1 MTTPNPGAHTLAKHR
16 EAHWQSYRRLPAYAV
31 PKRWRHWLLDRGSLT
46 QRLVTASKGQFRVRI
61 LAQGIAKPR
70 RTEAKALGIPHQQLA
85 VVREVILYGNDQPW
99 VYARSVL
106 PLSSLTGRLARLRKL
121 DERPLGA
128 LLFAD
133 PSMRRDK
140 LELARVQP
148 AKVALPPELGIF
160 DTPLWGRRSVFYIA
174 DKPLLV
180 SEIFLPTFS
189 PVNSAP
195 GLPSLNKRSGTN

>member
-1 MTTPNPGAHTLAKHR
+1 MSHKPTEQHFSQHR
-16 EAHWQSYRRLPAYAV
+16 EAHWQNYRQLPAYAV
-31 PKRWRHWLLDRGSLT
+31 PVRWRHWLLDRGSLT
-46 QRLVTASKGQFRVRI
+46 QRLIAASDGQFQVRI

-70 RTEAKALGIPHQQLA
+70 RSEAQILCIANHHLA

-106 PLSSLTGRLARLRKL
+106 PLSSLTGRLTRLRKL

-133 PSMRRDK
+133 PSMRRGK
-140 LELARVQP
+140 LELASVQP
-148 AKVALPPELGIF
+148 SKVALPLELGIF

-189 PVNSAP
+189 PANSDP
-195 GLPSLNKRSGTN
+195 NDFSG

>member
-1 MTTPNPGAHTLAKHR
+1 VPN
-16 EAHWQSYRRLPAYAV
+16 Q
-31 PKRWRHWLLDRGSLT
+31 WRHWLLDRGSLT
-46 QRLVTASKGQFRVRI
+46 QRLITASGGQFRVRI

-85 VVREVILYGNDQPW
+85 VVREVILYGKDQPW
-99 VYARSVL
+99 IYARSVL
-106 PLSSLTGRLARLRKL
+106 PLSSLTGRLKRLRKL

-133 PSMRRDK
+133 PSMRRGK
-140 LELARVQP
+140 LEVAKIQP
-148 AKVALPPELGIF
+148 AQVALPRELGIF
-160 DTPLWGRRSVFYIA
+160 DSPLWGRRSVFYVT

-195 GLPSLNKRSGTN
+195 NDLSGHH

>member
-1 MTTPNPGAHTLAKHR
+1 MTNLKPSTLHRAKHR
-16 EAHWQSYRRLPAYAV
+16 EAHWQSYRRLPAYIV
-31 PKRWRHWLLDRGSLT
+31 PARWRHWLLDRGSLT
-46 QRLVTASKGQFRVRI
+46 QRLVAASTGQFRVRV
-61 LAQGIAKPR
+61 LSQTIAKPR
-70 RTEAKALGIPHQQLA
+70 RSEAQILGIPHQHLA

-133 PSMRRDK
+133 PSMRRGK
-140 LELARVQP
+140 LQLARVLP
-148 AKVALPPELGIF
+148 AKVALPRELGIF

-180 SEIFLPTFS
+180 SEVFLPTFS
-189 PVNSAP
+189 PANAAP
-195 GLPSLNKRSGTN
+195 NDLSGHH

>member
-1 MTTPNPGAHTLAKHR
+1 VNPAGQTAAQHR
-16 EAHWQSYRRLPAYAV
+16 EAHWHSYRRLPAYCV
-31 PKRWRHWLLDRGSLT
+31 PARWRHWLLDRGSLT
-46 QRLVTASKGQFRVRI
+46 QRLVAASGGEFRVRI
-61 LAQGIAKPR
+61 LSQGIAKPR
-70 RTEAKALGIPHQQLA
+70 RSEAQTLGITRQHLA

-133 PSMRRDK
+133 PSMRRGK

-148 AKVALPPELGIF
+148 AKVALPLELGIF

-195 GLPSLNKRSGTN
+195 NDLSGHH

>member
-1 MTTPNPGAHTLAKHR
+1 MTTANPSSRTLAKYR

-31 PKRWRHWLLDRGSLT
+31 PARWRHWLLDRGSLT
-46 QRLVTASKGQFRVRI
+46 QRLVAASANQFRVRI
-61 LAQGIAKPR
+61 LTQGIAKPR
-70 RTEAKALGIPHQQLA
+70 RTEAKALGIPRHQLA
-85 VVREVILYGNDQPW
+85 VVREVILYGKNQPW

-106 PLSSLTGRLARLRKL
+106 PLSSLTGHLARLRKL

-133 PSMRRDK
+133 PSMRRGK
-140 LELARVQP
+140 LELANVQP
-148 AKVALPPELGIF
+148 SKVALPLELGIF
-160 DTPLWGRRSVFYIA
+160 DTPLWGRRSVFYVA

-189 PVNSAP
+189 PANSDP
-195 GLPSLNKRSGTN
+195 HDFSG

>member
-1 MTTPNPGAHTLAKHR
+1 MTTPKPGVHTLAKQR

-31 PKRWRHWLLDRGSLT
+31 PNRWRPWLLDRGSLT
-46 QRLVTASKGQFRVRI
+46 QRLVAASAGQFRVRI
-61 LAQGIAKPR
+61 LTQGIAKPR
-70 RTEAKALGIPHQQLA
+70 RTEAKALGIPRQQLA
-85 VVREVILYGNDQPW
+85 VVREVILYGSNQPW

-133 PSMRRDK
+133 PSMRRGK

-148 AKVALPPELGIF
+148 AKVALPQELGIF
-160 DTPLWGRRSVFYIA
+160 DTSLWGRRSVFYIA

-189 PVNSAP
+189 PVNAAP
-195 GLPSLNKRSGTN
+195 NDLSGHH

>member
-1 MTTPNPGAHTLAKHR
+1 VNPAEQTIARHP
-16 EAHWQSYRRLPAYAV
+16 EAHWQSYRRLPAYCV
-31 PKRWRHWLLDRGSLT
+31 PARWRHWLLDRGSLT
-46 QRLVTASKGQFRVRI
+46 QRLVAASGGEFRVRI
-61 LAQGIAKPR
+61 LSQAIAKPR
-70 RTEAKALGIPHQQLA
+70 RSEAQALDIARQHLA

-133 PSMRRDK
+133 PSMRRGK

-148 AKVALPPELGIF
+148 TKVALPLELGIF

-174 DKPLLV
+174 EKPLLV

-195 GLPSLNKRSGTN
+195 NDLSGHH

>member
-1 MTTPNPGAHTLAKHR
+1 MPISTLNDHNLKKHR
-16 EAHWQSYRRLPAYAV
+16 EALWQSYQRLPAYTV
-31 PKRWRHWLLDRGSLT
+31 PSRWRPWLLDRGSLT
-46 QRLVTASKGQFRVRI
+46 QRLVAASAGQFRVRI
-61 LAQGIAKPR
+61 LVQSFTKPR
-70 RTEAKALGIPHQQLA
+70 RTESQALGIPHQQLA
-85 VVREVILYGNDQPW
+85 MVREVILYGRDQPW

-133 PSMRRDK
+133 PSMRRGK

-148 AKVALPPELGIF
+148 TKVALPQELGIF
-160 DTPLWGRRSVFYIA
+160 DSPLWGRRSVFYIA

-189 PVNSAP
+189 PINAVPND
-195 GLPSLNKRSGTN
+195 LSGHH

>member
-1 MTTPNPGAHTLAKHR
+1 MMISKPRDHSLTKHR
-16 EAHWQSYRRLPAYAV
+16 EALWQSYRRLPAYNV
-31 PKRWRHWLLDRGSLT
+31 PSRWRPWLLDRGSLT
-46 QRLVTASKGQFRVRI
+46 QRLVAASAGQFRVRI

-70 RTEAKALGIPHQQLA
+70 RTEARTLGIPHPQLA
-85 VVREVILYGNDQPW
+85 VVREVILYGSDQPW

-133 PSMRRDK
+133 PSMRRGK

-148 AKVALPPELGIF
+148 AKVALPQELGIF
-160 DTPLWGRRSVFYIA
+160 DSPLWGRRSVFYIA

-189 PVNSAP
+189 PVNAAP
-195 GLPSLNKRSGTN
+195 NDLSGHH

>member
-1 MTTPNPGAHTLAKHR
+1 MTNHKPTEQHFSQHR

-31 PKRWRHWLLDRGSLT
+31 PARWRHWLLDRGSLT
-46 QRLVTASKGQFRVRI
+46 QRLIAASNSQFRVRI
-61 LAQGIAKPR
+61 LAQGITKPR

-106 PLSSLTGRLARLRKL
+106 PLSSLTGRLTRLRKL

-133 PSMRRDK
+133 PSMRRGK
-140 LELARVQP
+140 LELASVQP
-148 AKVALPPELGIF
+148 SKVALPLELGIF
-160 DTPLWGRRSVFYIA
+160 DTALWGRRSVFYVA
-174 DKPLLV
+174 EKPLLV

-189 PVNSAP
+189 PANSDP
-195 GLPSLNKRSGTN
+195 NDFSGQQ

>member
-1 MTTPNPGAHTLAKHR
+1 MTILKPGTHTPAKHC
-16 EAHWQSYRRLPAYAV
+16 EAHWQSYRHLPAYAV

-46 QRLVTASKGQFRVRI
+46 QRLVAASAGQFRVRI
-61 LAQGIAKPR
+61 LTQGIAKPR

-85 VVREVILYGNDQPW
+85 VVREVILYGSDQPW

-148 AKVALPPELGIF
+148 AKVALPQELGIF
-160 DTPLWGRRSVFYIA
+160 DTSLWGRRSVFYIA

-189 PVNSAP
+189 PVNAAP
-195 GLPSLNKRSGTN
+195 NDLSGHH

>member
-1 MTTPNPGAHTLAKHR
+1 MTTPNPGAPTHAKHC
-16 EAHWQSYRRLPAYAV
+16 EAHWQSYRRLPAYVV
-31 PKRWRHWLLDRGSLT
+31 PARWRHWLLDRGSLT
-46 QRLVTASKGQFRVRI
+46 QRLMTASDGQFRVRI

-70 RTEAKALGIPHQQLA
+70 RSEAQILGIANHHLA

-106 PLSSLTGRLARLRKL
+106 PISSLTGRLTRLRKL

-133 PSMRRDK
+133 PSMRRGK
-140 LELARVQP
+140 LELASVQP
-148 AKVALPPELGIF
+148 SKVPLPLELGIF
-160 DTPLWGRRSVFYIA
+160 DTPLWGRRSVFYVA

-189 PVNSAP
+189 PAHSDPNDF
-195 GLPSLNKRSGTN
+195 SGQQ

>member
-1 MTTPNPGAHTLAKHR
+1 MPSASTAASHR

-31 PKRWRHWLLDRGSLT
+31 PDRWRHWLLDRGSLT
-46 QRLVTASKGQFRVRI
+46 QRLVAASEGQFRVRI
-61 LAQGIAKPR
+61 LTQGIAKPR
-70 RTEAKALGIPHQQLA
+70 RTEAKALGIPHQHYA
-85 VVREVILYGNDQPW
+85 VVREVILYGHDQPW

-133 PSMRRDK
+133 PSMRRGK
-140 LELARVQP
+140 LEVAKMPP
-148 AKVALPPELGIF
+148 AKVALPRELGIF
-160 DTPLWGRRSVFYIA
+160 DTPLWGRRSVFYVA

-189 PVNSAP
+189 PVNANPNDLS
-195 GLPSLNKRSGTN
+195 GLH